1 MKRVIEVIKAD
12 SRKKRVN
19 VEVVPP
25 SWSQF
30 LLH

>member
-12 SRKKRVN
+12 TRKKRVN
-19 VEVVPP
+19 VEVVAP